1 MKLSRLVWSLLV
13 AGLSLSSVR
22 TSHAEPKAEPGVL
35 YRLIQGST
43 LTRQNGTAAAD
54 TAPLGGTFRLVR
66 QISPL
71 DWENY
76 GVQALRLEAPNLVN
90 GPVTVTGDGFY
101 SRGGRFETTQ
111 QLTLHARIAGTAIE
125 LTSGAAPPAQDPVT
139 LDLEVQGELK
149 LPGGTERFSLRV
161 VAVPELR
168 RWHYRLL
175 GPSSLLEDCP
185 PCGRPSIPQPLRG
198 DFDLVLIDE
207 NPLYSRYHLFEINLR
222 AGFGDP
228 VPYRLDG
235 EGSYEIGGEVAIRQ
249 TLVLGLNLRTAFTN
263 LFKTFTNA
271 PTPVIGAFPVIGLHL
286 DETEGKFAL
295 VYRLDVVASPWREL
309 WFSTPWG
316 MTSGNG
322 TFKDPRIS
330 AGDLL
335 ADPGRIVKRNSELMG
350 RLGLMPGFGDYDVDA
365 FGIASGGQVLFSLGQ
380 PVFSETLGDLQAGDL
395 LSDQGRVAQRN
406 QDLTQAFGVQP
417 PVPDLGL
424 DAVQIGDN
432 GVVLFSINQDAFSE
446 RLGVMLQHGDLLSS
460 AGAVLKT
467 NKELLGRFNPPK
479 PGHDYG
485 LDAVYVWPHG
495 EVWFSV
501 AEGFNDS
508 ALGPITDGD
517 LLSDHGFIVFKNLE
531 LVGPFSPLEDL
542 ANFGLDGL
550 FVITDTTPQP
560 PAFRLLPATADRVTG
575 DVSLRWEGTGRV
587 FQVERITD
595 LGGLWAPISHFGLG
609 TEWTD
614 LQAASRASQAC
625 YRIRQW

>member
-1 MKLSRLVWSLLV
+1 
-13 AGLSLSSVR
+13 
-22 TSHAEPKAEPGVL
+22 
-35 YRLIQGST
+35 
-43 LTRQNGTAAAD
+43 
-54 TAPLGGTFRLVR
+54 
-66 QISPL
+66 
-71 DWENY
+71 
-76 GVQALRLEAPNLVN
+76 
-90 GPVTVTGDGFY
+90 
-101 SRGGRFETTQ
+101 
-111 QLTLHARIAGTAIE
+111 
-125 LTSGAAPPAQDPVT
+125 
-139 LDLEVQGELK
+139 
-149 LPGGTERFSLRV
+149 
-161 VAVPELR
+161 
-168 RWHYRLL
+168 
-175 GPSSLLEDCP
+175 
-185 PCGRPSIPQPLRG
+185 
-198 DFDLVLIDE
+198 
-207 NPLYSRYHLFEINLR
+207 
-222 AGFGDP
+222 
-228 VPYRLDG
+228 
-235 EGSYEIGGEVAIRQ
+235 
-249 TLVLGLNLRTAFTN
+249 
-263 LFKTFTNA
+263 
-271 PTPVIGAFPVIGLHL
+271 
-286 DETEGKFAL
+286 
-295 VYRLDVVASPWREL
+295 
-309 WFSTPWG
+309 
-316 MTSGNG
+316 
-322 TFKDPRIS
+322 
-330 AGDLL
+330 
-335 ADPGRIVKRNSELMG
+335 
-350 RLGLMPGFGDYDVDA
+350 MPGFGDYDVDA